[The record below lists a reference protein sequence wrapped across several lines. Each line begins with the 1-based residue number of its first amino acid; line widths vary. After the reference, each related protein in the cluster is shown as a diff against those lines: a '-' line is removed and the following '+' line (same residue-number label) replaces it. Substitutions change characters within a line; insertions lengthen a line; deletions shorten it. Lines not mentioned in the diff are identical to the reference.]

1 MTELKDREVE
11 VEGEG
16 ERFIQS
22 VKRTLEYIYPE
33 KIGNIANNEGVNIN
47 HKNIF

>member
-11 VEGEG
+11 VEG

-33 KIGNIANNEGVNIN
+33 KIGNIANNEGLNIN